1 MKAKVFAIALFTM
14 IGFTFATHTYG
25 QTAPKVTTNQL
36 KQQKRIVNG
45 VQSGELTRKEAKKL
59 QRQQARIHRSK
70 KRAKADGVVTPRER
84 AKLNARQR
92 KASADIRREKTD
104 RQDRRR

>member
-1 MKAKVFAIALFTM
+1 MKANVFVIALFTM
-14 IGFTFATHTYG
+14 IGFTFATHSYA
-25 QTAPKVTTNQL
+25 QTAPKVTNTQL

-45 VQSGELTRKEAKKL
+45 VQTGELTRKEARKL
-59 QRQQARIHRSK
+59 QRQQTQIQRSK

-92 KASADIRREKTD
+92 KASADIRRQKTD
-104 RQDRRR
+104 RQERR